1 MHSQTRQVNQHDK
14 MLIKQ
19 SSDLDQKITTFA
31 KPHDRSKP
39 TEEIQMKKR
48 AKNWKPIERE
58 RERDKKWKKIP
69 NLKDQESYEKLLAL
83 AAKTL
88 CEESSL

>member
-19 SSDLDQKITTFA
+19 SSDLDHKITTFS

-39 TEEIQMKKR
+39 TEETQMKKEQ
-48 AKNWKPIERE
+48 KTENPSRE
-58 RERDKKWKKIP
+58 RER
-69 NLKDQESYEKLLAL
+69 
-83 AAKTL
+83 
-88 CEESSL
+88 